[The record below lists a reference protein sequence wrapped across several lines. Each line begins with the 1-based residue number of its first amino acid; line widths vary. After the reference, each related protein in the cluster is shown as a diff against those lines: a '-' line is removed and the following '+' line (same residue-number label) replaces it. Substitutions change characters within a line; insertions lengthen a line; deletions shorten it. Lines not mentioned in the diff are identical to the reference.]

1 MADAFLSLVHS
12 NWLKVFF
19 ETRIPLGDDSTSPP
33 VRIIFSYIESRESFT
48 QYNLTR
54 HQRPHPILTPPC
66 ENQRN
71 VLERNLTISIVIK
84 MLFPSP
90 ILLENNFKEIV
101 QKIRGKCVLCKYV
114 NSGLLVITKTPFE
127 VI

>member
-1 MADAFLSLVHS
+1 
-12 NWLKVFF
+12 
-19 ETRIPLGDDSTSPP
+19 
-33 VRIIFSYIESRESFT
+33 
-48 QYNLTR
+48 
-54 HQRPHPILTPPC
+54 
-66 ENQRN
+66 
-71 VLERNLTISIVIK
+71 

-127 VI
+127 VT

>member
-1 MADAFLSLVHS
+1 
-12 NWLKVFF
+12 
-19 ETRIPLGDDSTSPP
+19 
-33 VRIIFSYIESRESFT
+33 
-48 QYNLTR
+48 
-54 HQRPHPILTPPC
+54 
-66 ENQRN
+66 
-71 VLERNLTISIVIK
+71 

-127 VI
+127 VTIRHGYAESVSRILCSHKLTKAS